1 MSRLPVLKPPNQ
13 VNEPVVINSDEDDD
27 IFAVDVEGETTQT
40 ENTTSR
46 IVLEAAKSTKTVENT
61 IPKKVIYYSN

>member
-46 IVLEAAKSTKTVENT
+46 TVLEAAKSTKTVENT